1 MQAVQFAKIDN
12 ADAKVTGCESA
23 NCGDCEG
30 VKGVKKRLFFICSQK
45 TPIKQMITIR
55 EGCEGGELNFL
66 YACPIFLYGGFVP
79 PCRMLMHLLPVVDGE
94 EQWDRRIT
102 VS

>member
-12 ADAKVTGCESA
+12 VDAKVTGCESI

-30 VKGVKKRLFFICSQK
+30 VKSVKKRLFFICSQK

-55 EGCEGGELNFL
+55 EGCEGGELNFIETL
-66 YACPIFLYGGFVP
+66 VIFNTISSKLHGF
-79 PCRMLMHLLPVVDGE
+79 
-94 EQWDRRIT
+94 
-102 VS
+102 

>member
-12 ADAKVTGCESA
+12 ADAKVTGYESA

-55 EGCEGGELNFL
+55 EGCEGGEPNFIGAL
-66 YACPIFLYGGFVP
+66 VIFGTISSKP
-79 PCRMLMHLLPVVDGE
+79 HRE
-94 EQWDRRIT
+94 
-102 VS
+102 

>member
-12 ADAKVTGCESA
+12 VDAKVADCESV

-30 VKGVKKRLFFICSQK
+30 VKSVKKRLFFICSQK

-55 EGCEGGELNFL
+55 EGCEGGELNFIETL
-66 YACPIFLYGGFVP
+66 VIFNTISSKLHGF
-79 PCRMLMHLLPVVDGE
+79 
-94 EQWDRRIT
+94 
-102 VS
+102 

>member
-12 ADAKVTGCESA
+12 VDAKVADCESV

-30 VKGVKKRLFFICSQK
+30 VKIRLFFICSQK

-55 EGCEGGELNFL
+55 EGCEGGELNFIGTL
-66 YACPIFLYGGFVP
+66 VIFNTISSKLHGF
-79 PCRMLMHLLPVVDGE
+79 
-94 EQWDRRIT
+94 
-102 VS
+102 

>member
-12 ADAKVTGCESA
+12 VDAKVTGCESI

-30 VKGVKKRLFFICSQK
+30 VKSVKKRLFFICSQK

-55 EGCEGGELNFL
+55 EGCEGGELNFIG
-66 YACPIFLYGGFVP
+66 AWVIFGTISSKPHRY
-79 PCRMLMHLLPVVDGE
+79 
-94 EQWDRRIT
+94 
-102 VS
+102 

>member
-1 MQAVQFAKIDN
+1 MQAVQFGKIDN

-23 NCGDCEG
+23 NCGDREG

-55 EGCEGGELNFL
+55 EGCEGEELNFIESL
-66 YACPIFLYGGFVP
+66 VIFGTISSKHV
-79 PCRMLMHLLPVVDGE
+79 
-94 EQWDRRIT
+94 Q
-102 VS
+102 S